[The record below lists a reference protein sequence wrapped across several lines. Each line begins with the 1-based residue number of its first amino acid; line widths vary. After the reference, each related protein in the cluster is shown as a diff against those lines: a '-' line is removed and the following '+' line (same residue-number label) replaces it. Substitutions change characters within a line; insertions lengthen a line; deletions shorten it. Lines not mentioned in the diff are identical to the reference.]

1 MKPLMQNKITVE
13 TWPAF
18 TYNDS
23 SVFCLR
29 KDLSMFRL
37 ILLLIIAALYLILT
51 LPVLLVIWIIG
62 KKNPGLRDRV
72 ARAMIRWIFKVILAA
87 AGVKVTVIGEE
98 KIPKDTAV
106 LYTGNHR
113 SIFDILITYV
123 RTPRATGYVAKKEL
137 GGIPLFS
144 LWARYINCLFFNRDD
159 LKEGMK
165 MILDGIAMLKDG
177 KSVFIFPEG
186 TRNKNDSDL
195 PLLPFHEGSFKMA
208 SKSGCPIVPT
218 ALCNTINIWEG
229 HFPWVRSAH
238 VVLEYGDPIYVSELP
253 PEHKKK
259 VGAYVQ
265 GIMEEMME
273 KNQKLL

>member
-1 MKPLMQNKITVE
+1 
-13 TWPAF
+13 
-18 TYNDS
+18 
-23 SVFCLR
+23 
-29 KDLSMFRL
+29 MFRL

-98 KIPKDTAV
+98 KIP
-106 LYTGNHR
+106 
-113 SIFDILITYV
+113 
-123 RTPRATGYVAKKEL
+123 RTPRFSIPATPEYFDISDYLMSDPPAPPDMWPRRSWRH
-137 GGIPLFS
+137 PLFS

-218 ALCNTINIWEG
+218 ALAIPSTSGRGIFPGCVQPMLCWNTEIPSMYQS
-229 HFPWVRSAH
+229 FRRSIRRRW
-238 VVLEYGDPIYVSELP
+238 GPMCRELW
-253 PEHKKK
+253 KR
-259 VGAYVQ
+259 
-265 GIMEEMME
+265 
-273 KNQKLL
+273 